1 MEIGLSLAA
10 RLAELALKNSASV
23 INSKIAFAKA
33 SKNQE
38 KTIQELE
45 GIVNELI
52 EEKQELYRIATSY
65 QSELE
70 RVVISEND
78 IDHLHRTVENI
89 VDTFSYSI
97 NEEQS
102 KLLLSFLSV
111 DTLKTMQLLGFNY
124 KQAIG
129 DPLTEALAGFIREK
143 LKVAKLPSNTNNR
156 NNSGKRK

>member
-10 RLAELALKNSASV
+10 RLGELALKNSASV
-23 INSKIAFAKA
+23 INSKIALAKA
-33 SKNQE
+33 SKDQE

-45 GIVNELI
+45 EIVNELI

-78 IDHLHRTVENI
+78 LNHLHRTVENI

-97 NEEQS
+97 NEEQT

-143 LKVAKLPSNTNNR
+143 LKVDKPPSNTNSR